1 MPPAEDHDLPE
12 PADLEITAADRHVYD
27 VTITHRSGATTRHRV
42 SVPEPL
48 LADLGVSAA
57 QEPLL
62 VRATLVYLMEHDPA
76 AVPERFTLDDVGEAI
91 PEYREEIIGRL

>member
-12 PADLEITAADRHVYD
+12 PADLQIRAADRHVYD
-27 VTITHRSGATTRHRV
+27 VTITHRSGATTEHLV

-48 LADLGVSAA
+48 MADLRLSAA

-62 VRATLVYLMEHDPA
+62 VRAA
-76 AVPERFTLDDVGEAI
+76 AVPEQFSLDAVGEAI
-91 PEYREEIIGRL
+91 PEFRDEIVGRL

>member
-1 MPPAEDHDLPE
+1 MPAAEDHDLPA
-12 PADLEITAADRHVYD
+12 PADLEITASDPHVYD

-48 LADLGVSAA
+48 MADLGVSAA

-62 VRATLVYLMEHDPA
+62 VRASLVYLLEHDPA
-76 AVPERFTLDDVGEAI
+76 AVPETFSLEAVGEAL
-91 PEYREEIIGRL
+91 PDYRNDIVTRL

>member
-12 PADLEITAADRHVYD
+12 PADLEITAADRHVSD
-27 VTITHRSGATTRHRV
+27 VTITHRSGARTQHLV

-48 LADLGVSAA
+48 MADLGVSAA

-62 VRATLVYLMEHDPA
+62 VRASLVYLLEHDPA
-76 AVPERFTLDDVGEAI
+76 AVPERFTLDEVGAAI
-91 PEYREEIIGRL
+91 PEYREEIVARL